1 MPTHRQAWVSPP
13 LDDSPFMLFA
23 SPLAVG
29 VNICASGVWDVHGFH
44 LFLIT
49 AMLAMA
55 MCCMSRSKRR
65 GCCCRAIMTPPLWE
79 REYQALGARVPSLGT
94 RYTKPTRARRIS
106 AYAVTLSLPKDRNV
120 AYRVSLPHSCQR
132 IAPRLPKKRG
142 KQRRGKKRMTSCP
155 FLYII
160 CRESVGKSLTLSN

>member
-1 MPTHRQAWVSPP
+1 MPTHRQAWASSP
-13 LDDSPFMLFA
+13 LDDSLFVLPP
-23 SPLAVG
+23 PLSVG

-55 MCCMSRSKRR
+55 MCCMPRGKRR
-65 GCCCRAIMTPPLWE
+65 GCCCRTIMTPPLWE
-79 REYQALGARVPSLGT
+79 REYQALGVGVPSFGT

-106 AYAVTLSLPKDRNV
+106 ACAVTLLLPKGRNV

-132 IAPRLPKKRG
+132 IALRLPKKRG
-142 KQRRGKKRMTSCP
+142 KQRRDKKRVTSCP
-155 FLYII
+155 ILYII

>member
-106 AYAVTLSLPKDRNV
+106 ACAVTLSLPKCRNV
-120 AYRVSLPHSCQR
+120 ACRGSHPASVSVSRSVC
-132 IAPRLPKKRG
+132 PRKEENKDGAR
-142 KQRRGKKRMTSCP
+142 SA
-155 FLYII
+155 
-160 CRESVGKSLTLSN
+160 